1 MTGYLWVWPDE
12 THAIAKLEFQQLEHK
27 TKAERLRSRICHAFQ
42 MVLNCP
48 VELQINLV
56 KFNNSKL
63 PTSSKDSKD
72 NKLLMGMAIEGN
84 LTTAVKV
91 VKERGASSSSRR
103 GIRIEHATEW
113 QASKEEASKDGGR
126 VTSLMK
132 QQHKRRQLQKLD
144 ANQKLRKRSNSQN
157 GMKPTTTTTTT
168 TLGGVV
174 AALTSSR
181 AERRNS

>member
-1 MTGYLWVWPDE
+1 
-12 THAIAKLEFQQLEHK
+12 
-27 TKAERLRSRICHAFQ
+27 

-63 PTSSKDSKD
+63 TPSSNDSKD
-72 NKLLMGMAIEGN
+72 NKLLVSMAIEGN
-84 LTTAVKV
+84 LTTAGV
-91 VKERGASSSSRR
+91 VKERGPSSGSRRR
-103 GIRIEHATEW
+103 GIGIEHATEL

-126 VTSLMK
+126 VTNLMK

-144 ANQKLRKRSNSQN
+144 ANQKLCKRSNLQN

-168 TLGGVV
+168 
-174 AALTSSR
+174 ALTSSR

>member
-1 MTGYLWVWPDE
+1 
-12 THAIAKLEFQQLEHK
+12 
-27 TKAERLRSRICHAFQ
+27 

-56 KFNNSKL
+56 RFNNSKL
-63 PTSSKDSKD
+63 PPSSKDSKD
-72 NKLLMGMAIEGN
+72 NKLLMGMAIAGN
-84 LTTAVKV
+84 LTTAGV
-91 VKERGASSSSRR
+91 VKERGPSSSSSSRR
-103 GIRIEHATEW
+103 RGIGIEHATEL
-113 QASKEEASKDGGR
+113 QAAKEEASKDGGR

-144 ANQKLRKRSNSQN
+144 ANQKLCRRSNSQN

-168 TLGGVV
+168 MGGVV
-174 AALTSSR
+174 ASLTSSR

>member
-1 MTGYLWVWPDE
+1 MWVWPDE

-42 MVLNCP
+42 MVLNSP

-63 PTSSKDSKD
+63 PPSSKDSKD
-72 NKLLMGMAIEGN
+72 NKLLMAMAIEGN
-84 LTTAVKV
+84 LTTAGVA
-91 VKERGASSSSRR
+91 KERGPSSSSSRR
-103 GIRIEHATEW
+103 RGIGIEHATEW
-113 QASKEEASKDGGR
+113 QASKEEASKDDGQ
-126 VTSLMK
+126 VSNLMK
-132 QQHKRRQLQKLD
+132 QQHRRRQLQKLD
-144 ANQKLRKRSNSQN
+144 ANQKLCRRSNSQN
-157 GMKPTTTTTTT
+157 GMKPTTT
-168 TLGGVV
+168 GVV

>member
-1 MTGYLWVWPDE
+1 
-12 THAIAKLEFQQLEHK
+12 
-27 TKAERLRSRICHAFQ
+27 

-56 KFNNSKL
+56 KFNNSQF
-63 PTSSKDSKD
+63 PPSSKDSKD

-84 LTTAVKV
+84 LTTAGV
-91 VKERGASSSSRR
+91 VEERGPSSSRR
-103 GIRIEHATEW
+103 RRRGIGIEHATEW
-113 QASKEEASKDGGR
+113 QASKEEALKDGDR
-126 VTSLMK
+126 VTNLMK

-168 TLGGVV
+168 TTGGVV

>member
-1 MTGYLWVWPDE
+1 
-12 THAIAKLEFQQLEHK
+12 
-27 TKAERLRSRICHAFQ
+27 

-63 PTSSKDSKD
+63 TPSSKDSKD
-72 NKLLMGMAIEGN
+72 NKLLVSMAIEGN
-84 LTTAVKV
+84 LTTAGV
-91 VKERGASSSSRR
+91 VKERGPSSGSRRR
-103 GIRIEHATEW
+103 GIGIEHATKS

-126 VTSLMK
+126 VTNLMK

-144 ANQKLRKRSNSQN
+144 ANQKLCKRSNSQN
-157 GMKPTTTTTTT
+157 GMKATTTTTT
-168 TLGGVV
+168 
-174 AALTSSR
+174 ALTSSR

>member
-1 MTGYLWVWPDE
+1 MTDYLWVWPDE

-63 PTSSKDSKD
+63 SPSSKDSKD
-72 NKLLMGMAIEGN
+72 NKLLMSMAIEEN
-84 LTTAVKV
+84 LTTAGV
-91 VKERGASSSSRR
+91 VKERSPSSSSRR
-103 GIRIEHATEW
+103 RGIGIEHATKS

-126 VTSLMK
+126 VTNLMK

-144 ANQKLRKRSNSQN
+144 ANQKLRKRSNLQN
-157 GMKPTTTTTTT
+157 GMKPTTTTT
-168 TLGGVV
+168 GGVV